1 MQDFIIEVCDADNG
15 VSRFFGTCDAA
26 LNYISG
32 GDISRL
38 AGEVDNVTPE
48 RIGTEWRWRV
58 IVKAKVYEEDSI
70 LSVFN
75 GLPDEL
81 YYVSGHEL
89 INQ

>member
-1 MQDFIIEVCDADNG
+1 M
-15 VSRFFGTCDAA
+15 
-26 LNYISG
+26 
-32 GDISRL
+32 
-38 AGEVDNVTPE
+38 TPD

-58 IVKAKVYEEDSI
+58 IVKAKVFDKDSV

-81 YYVSGHEL
+81 YYVSGHKL